1 MVKDAKIFIEK
12 DSVRVEGPKGKL
24 SINLPQGIHVEQKD
38 DRLLVTRTG
47 NIKQSRA
54 DHGTVWALLT
64 NMMEGVTKGHKKEL
78 QITGVGFK
86 VQVSGNKLILNIGFS
101 HPIEYEIPKDVKV
114 VAPVPTQIAVEG
126 TDKALVG
133 RVAAEIRDFKRPEPY
148 KGKGIMYV
156 GEVIRRK
163 QGKSVT
169 K

>member
-1 MVKDAKIFIEK
+1 
-12 DSVRVEGPKGKL
+12 
-24 SINLPQGIHVEQKD
+24 
-38 DRLLVTRTG
+38 
-47 NIKQSRA
+47 
-54 DHGTVWALLT
+54 
-64 NMMEGVTKGHKKEL
+64 MMEGVTKGHKKEL
-78 QITGVGFK
+78 QISGVGFK
-86 VQVSGNKLILNIGFS
+86 AAAAGSKLTLNVGFS
-101 HPIEYEIPKDVKV
+101 HPVEYQVHQDVKV
-114 VAPVPTQIAVEG
+114 ATPTPTSISIDG